1 MSILAA
7 AAPANTADDLSRYRG
22 ILTRVSIFQG
32 LSTDTL
38 DDIAGRLQV
47 RTRAAGAMIV
57 AQDEA
62 ADAMYIIA
70 DGHAKVALFGENG
83 REITLS
89 VLRPGDFFGEMSLFD
104 GRPRSANVVAMTA
117 TTLLCLPREAFLAHM
132 KARPQTALRLLP
144 EMSGRLRK
152 ADDIIANL
160 ALHDVEARLIRTLI
174 RLARED
180 GEQRDEGLLLR
191 RRPTQQDL
199 ANMVGSCRE
208 TVSRTFAMLVRQG
221 MMEPRGRGLLLT
233 PKLVE
238 MARPHPDGHA

>member
-22 ILTRVSIFQG
+22 LLSRVSIFQG

-47 RTRAAGAMIV
+47 RTRASGAMIV

-62 ADAMYIIA
+62 ADAMFILA
-70 DGHAKVALFGENG
+70 EGQAKVARFGENG

-117 TTLLCLPREAFLAHM
+117 TTLLCLPREAFLAHV
-132 KARPQTALRLLP
+132 KARPQTALRLLA

-160 ALHDVEARLIRTLI
+160 ALHDVEARLVRTLV
-174 RLARED
+174 RLATED
-180 GEQRDEGLLLR
+180 GERRDDGLLLR
-191 RRPTQQDL
+191 KRPTQQDL

-208 TVSRTFAMLVRQG
+208 TVSRTYAMLVRRG
-221 MMEPRGRGLLLT
+221 MMEPRGRGLLLST
-233 PKLVE
+233 KLVDTT
-238 MARPHPDGHA
+238 RPHANGNA

>member
-22 ILTRVSIFQG
+22 LLSRVSIFQG

-47 RTRAAGAMIV
+47 RTRASGAMIV

-62 ADAMYIIA
+62 ADAMFILA
-70 DGHAKVALFGENG
+70 EGQAKVALFGENG

-89 VLRPGDFFGEMSLFD
+89 VLRPGDFFGEMALFD
-104 GRPRSANVVAMTA
+104 GRPRSANVVAMSACTF
-117 TTLLCLPREAFLAHM
+117 LCLPREAFLAHLR
-132 KARPQTALRLLP
+132 ARPQTALRLLS
-144 EMSGRLRK
+144 EMSDRLRK

-160 ALHDVEARLIRTLI
+160 ALHDVEARLVRTLI
-174 RLARED
+174 KLARED
-180 GEQRDEGLLLR
+180 GEEKPEGLILR

-208 TVSRTFAMLVRQG
+208 TVSRTFAMLVRRG
-221 MMEPRGRGLLLT
+221 SMEPRGRGLFIT
-233 PKLVE
+233 AKLVE
-238 MARPHPDGHA
+238 ETKAA